1 MILHAITITITITIT
16 LTKSITITITII
28 LLGREGQPCKG
39 KSIKKA
45 EKVQKSLQESKYW

>member
-1 MILHAITITITITIT
+1 MRTITITMSTIITIT

-39 KSIKKA
+39 KSIKKT
-45 EKVQKSLQESKYW
+45 EKMQKSLQESKYC

>member
-1 MILHAITITITITIT
+1 MHTIITMSTIITIT

-28 LLGREGQPCKG
+28 LLGSEGQPCKG